1 MPSHVLATALASL
14 PVPRLSHTAVAL
26 GCGYLAGSIGL
37 VRQAPQLWR
46 TCVQRQTAGLS
57 ALTSFFGLLNS
68 CTWLGYGLLADAQ
81 VQVGVNGV
89 FLLVNGALTMAI
101 VAGSPL
107 LARSRSYLGA
117 AGLALVW
124 GSVLL
129 AHSVS
134 GAEAIAVCGA
144 LLGTACGL
152 PQLAVLA
159 GKRRAYGDGGDT
171 SGIARSTWRLGAL
184 CCLLWAAH
192 GLLIGSLAVTV
203 PALWNLLVA
212 VLVLGLLG
220 PADPKPAG
228 PAAATDDE
236 TAPIVLPRQRTRPAS
251 LPAPTELICPRA

>member
-1 MPSHVLATALASL
+1 MPSHVLATALACL

-107 LARSRSYLGA
+107 LRRSRSYLAA

-124 GSVLL
+124 GSVVLL
-129 AHSVS
+129 AHSVG

-159 GKRRAYGDGGDT
+159 RKRRAYGDGGET
-171 SGIARSTWRLGAL
+171 SGIARAPGGSVHCAA
-184 CCLLWAAH
+184 CC
-192 GLLIGSLAVTV
+192 
-203 PALWNLLVA
+203 
-212 VLVLGLLG
+212 G
-220 PADPKPAG
+220 PR
-228 PAAATDDE
+228 
-236 TAPIVLPRQRTRPAS
+236 TACSSARSR
-251 LPAPTELICPRA
+251 